1 MLDQD
6 GVAQTKK
13 IIEDMI
19 SHFQENPN
27 ELLGKIMDASWS
39 DVARFAKIICKLT
52 PSNGLEFASDII
64 NIKAGLGK

>member
-1 MLDQD
+1 
-6 GVAQTKK
+6 
-13 IIEDMI
+13 MI